1 MYSQHN
7 IILFINKISL
17 FKLDRFQ
24 LVAVNE
30 TCEEDPYFYQACS
43 SGLNL
48 GLGTSQDLLLTG
60 TVFLLND
67 RNFDLLCI
75 NCNRAYENSV
85 KVLLI
90 KMPVFLPKP
99 ESCAP

>member
-67 RNFDLLCI
+67 RNFDLL
-75 NCNRAYENSV
+75 Y
-85 KVLLI
+85 LLQSF
-90 KMPVFLPKP
+90 V
-99 ESCAP
+99 